1 MSEDKKVAS
10 RAPHSKMNF
19 ALQYPEN
26 EGGMNDRVRRL
37 HQQSIDTPTTLTIER
52 ALIETAFYKENYG
65 KMPNCILRAR
75 NFYELCKKKT
85 IYIGDDELIVG
96 ERGPAP
102 KAVPTFPELTCHTIE
117 DLHTLND
124 REMQPYY
131 ISNEDIDTYAREVIP
146 YWQGR
151 TQRERIFSHVSK
163 EWEEAYHA
171 GVFTEFMEQRAG
183 GHTSM
188 DGKMYRRGL
197 LDVKKLIAESLDK
210 LDFINDPEATDKQQE
225 LQAMDISCDAAI
237 LFAERHAE
245 LADQMADNLEKG
257 LNPDGSP
264 HRGGDGQS
272 PEWVCQRVLELR
284 KIADTCRWVPAHA
297 PRDMQ
302 EAIQTYWFTHLGTV
316 TELNGWDC
324 MNPGHIDQHLYP
336 FYKKGL
342 EDGTMT
348 REKAKELISCFWIK
362 FNNQPAPPKVG
373 VTALESG
380 TYNDFTN
387 INIGGIDKY
396 GNDAVNELSYII
408 LEVQEELH
416 ELQPGLSIHVSK
428 VTPDDFVL
436 AGARVIRQGHGYPSC
451 FNPDTYTK
459 ELVRQGK
466 SQEDANEGGTSG
478 CIEVGAFGKEA
489 YILTGY
495 LNTPKILEITLN
507 NGLDPVSGKKLGL
520 ETGDP
525 RTFTSYEQLYDAYHK
540 QMVYFVNMKLAVN
553 NYIER
558 MFSLYAP
565 ATFLSLFIDD
575 CIAKG
580 KDYYS
585 GGARYNTTYIQCTGL
600 GTITDCLSTLKKH
613 VFEDK
618 KFTMDEILK
627 AVSENF
633 EGNEKMRQ
641 FIMNRTPFF
650 GNDDEYADSIA
661 VKVYDDLVD
670 AIEGHP
676 NTRGGTT
683 QLNMLSTT
691 CHNYFGSVCGASCNG
706 RLAKFAISDGT
717 SPAHGADTNGPTSV
731 IKSLGKL
738 DQTKS
743 GGTLLNVRFVPSLLK
758 REEDLKKLVSL
769 IRTYFNMGGHH
780 IQFNIV
786 DTQTLLDAQ
795 QSPDD
800 YKDLLVR
807 VAGYSDYFNDMT
819 TQLQNEIIARTENEE
834 F

>member
-1 MSEDKKVAS
+1 MTTTTAMRK
-10 RAPHSKMNF
+10 PHSKMNY
-19 ALQYPEN
+19 ALQHPEN
-26 EGGMNDRVRRL
+26 EGGMNDRVKRL

-65 KMPNCILRAR
+65 KMPNCILRAK
-75 NFYELCKKKT
+75 NFYEICKKKT
-85 IYIGDDELIVG
+85 IYIGKDELIVG
-96 ERGPAP
+96 ERGPMP
-102 KAVPTFPELTCHTIE
+102 KAVPTFPELTCHTVE

-124 REMQPYY
+124 RELQPYY
-131 ISNEDIDTYAREVIP
+131 ISQQDIDTYEREVIP

-183 GHTSM
+183 GHTAM

-197 LDVKKLIAESLDK
+197 LDVKALIAKTLAE

-245 LADQMADNLEKG
+245 LAEKMAAEESD
-257 LNPDGSP
+257 P
-264 HRGGDGQS
+264 
-272 PEWVCQRVLELR
+272 QRKEELL
-284 KIADTCRWVPAHA
+284 KIADVCRWVPAHA

-302 EAIQTYWFTHLGTV
+302 EAIQMYWFVHLGTV

-336 FYKKGL
+336 FYKKGV
-342 EDGTMT
+342 EEGTMT

-387 INIGGIDKY
+387 INIGGIDREGK
-396 GNDAVNELSYII
+396 NAVNELSYII

-428 VTPDDFVL
+428 VTPDEFVM
-436 AGARVIRQGHGYPSC
+436 AGAKVIRQGHGYPSV

-466 SQEDANEGGTSG
+466 TQEDANEGGCSG

-507 NGLDPVSGKKLGL
+507 NGIDPMTGKRLGL

-525 RTFTSYEQLYDAYHK
+525 RTFTSYEQLYEAYHQ
-540 QMVYFVNMKLAVN
+540 QMLYFVNMKLAVN

-575 CIAKG
+575 CITRG
-580 KDYYS
+580 RDYYS

-618 KFTMDEILK
+618 KFTMDELLN
-627 AVSENF
+627 AVAHNF
-633 EGNEKMRQ
+633 DGNEKMRQ

-650 GNDDEYADSIA
+650 GNDDDYADQIA
-661 VKVYDDLVD
+661 VKVYDDLVE

-676 NTRGGTT
+676 NTRGGKT

-691 CHNYFGSVCGASCNG
+691 CHNYFGSVCGASVNG
-706 RLAKFAISDGT
+706 RLAHFAISDGT
-717 SPAHGADTNGPTSV
+717 SPAHGADTNGPTAA

-743 GGTLLNVRFVPSLLK
+743 GGTLLNVRFVPTLLK
-758 REEDLKKLVSL
+758 RDEDLKKLVSL
-769 IRTYFNMGGHH
+769 IRAYFAMGGHH

-795 QSPDD
+795 QQPDD

-819 TQLQNEIIARTENEE
+819 EQLQNEIIARTENEE

>member
-1 MSEDKKVAS
+1 METNKAM
-10 RAPHSKMNF
+10 RAPHSKMNYS
-19 ALQYPEN
+19 LKYPEN
-26 EGGMNDRVRRL
+26 EGGMNERIKRL
-37 HQQSIDTPTTLTIER
+37 HQQSVDTETTLTIER
-52 ALIETAFYKENYG
+52 ALIETAFYKEYYG

-75 NFYELCKKKT
+75 NFYEICKKKT
-85 IYIGDDELIVG
+85 IYIGQDELIVG
-96 ERGPAP
+96 ERGPVP
-102 KAVPTFPELTCHTIE
+102 KAVPTFPELTCHTVD
-117 DLHTLND
+117 DLHTLD
-124 REMQPYY
+124 TRELQPYH
-131 ISNEDIDTYAREVIP
+131 ISQEDIDTYEREVIP
-146 YWQGR
+146 YWKGR
-151 TQRERIFSHVSK
+151 TQRERIFSHVSR

-197 LDVKKLIAESLDK
+197 LDTKALIAEAISK

-237 LFAERHAE
+237 LFAERHADE
-245 LADQMADNLEKG
+245 ADRQADMLEKG

-264 HRGGDGQS
+264 YTGNDAQKEERIS
-272 PEWVCQRVLELR
+272 ELR
-284 KIADTCRWVPAHA
+284 KIAEVCRWVPAHA
-297 PRDMQ
+297 PRDLQ
-302 EAIQTYWFTHLGTV
+302 EAIQMYWFVHLGTV

-324 MNPGHIDQHLYP
+324 MNPGHIDQHLFP
-336 FYKKGL
+336 FYQKGL
-342 EDGTMT
+342 EDGTLT
-348 REKAKELISCFWIK
+348 RDKAKELISCFWIK

-387 INIGGIDKY
+387 INIGGIDKH
-396 GNDAVNELSYII
+396 GNNAVNELSYII

-416 ELQPGLSIHVSK
+416 ELQPGLSIHVAK
-428 VTPDDFVL
+428 VNPDEFVM

-451 FNPDTYTK
+451 FNPDVYTK
-459 ELVRQGK
+459 ELMRQGK
-466 SQEDANEGGTSG
+466 TEEDANEGGCSG

-507 NGLDPVSGKKLGL
+507 NGIDPVTGKKLGL

-525 RTFTSYEQLYDAYHK
+525 RSFKTYDELYDAYHK
-540 QMVYFVNMKLAVN
+540 QMLYFVNMKLEVN

-575 CIAKG
+575 CISKG

-613 VFEDK
+613 VFEYR
-618 KFTMDEILK
+618 KFTMDEILS
-627 AVSENF
+627 AVANNF
-633 EGNEKMRQ
+633 EGKEKMRQ

-650 GNDDEYADSIA
+650 GNDDDYADSIA

-676 NTRGGTT
+676 NTRGGKT

-691 CHNYFGSVCGASCNG
+691 CHNYFGSVCGASVNG
-706 RLAKFAISDGT
+706 RMAKFAISDGT

-795 QSPDD
+795 KTPED

-819 TQLQNEIIARTENEE
+819 EQLQNEIIARTENEE